1 MGGKTANNV
10 EKIIPKPRIEALSD
24 LIFGLALSIGALT
37 LIATPPTNFGEMLDD
52 MFFFTFSFI
61 ILISV
66 WHRYSTIMSVLPVE
80 TSTIV
85 ALNIIL
91 LYCVS
96 IEPYLFN
103 LFQSN
108 SGTLLST
115 VTMAY
120 ALDLGALQGVLGFFT
135 HELTREER
143 RLIPDHLIRKYLQI
157 RNFEFLA
164 SIIFFISALPIF
176 GSIVIGRFSLR
187 VYIWGIPIALVL
199 LRQMLVKQT

>member
-1 MGGKTANNV
+1 VGKTTGDI
-10 EKIIPKPRIEALSD
+10 EKIIPRPRIEALSD
-24 LIFGLALSIGALT
+24 LIFGLALSIGALA

-66 WHRYSTIMSVLPVE
+66 WYRYSTIMSVLPVE
-80 TSTIV
+80 TTTTV

-96 IEPYLFN
+96 VEPYLFN

-108 SGTLLST
+108 SGTLLNT
-115 VTMAY
+115 ITLAY
-120 ALDLGALQGVLGFFT
+120 ALDLGALQGLLGFFT
-135 HELTREER
+135 HELTQEER
-143 RLIPDHLIRKYLQI
+143 RLIPNQLIRKYLQI

-164 SIIFFISALPIF
+164 SVIFLISALPIF
-176 GSIVIGRFSLR
+176 GSIIIGRFSLR
-187 VYIWGIPIALVL
+187 VYIWSVPVALVL
-199 LRQMLVKQT
+199 LRQMLIKQT